1 MRTTATPEQVFR
13 ALVDGVAAERWDELS
28 LLYAERTNVVHPFD
42 PLRSPPLRSRRDL
55 AAHFDQSRAAGSLAR
70 VPANITVHETTD
82 PEVVVAEFE
91 YRGATADTGR
101 GFAIPCIF
109 VIRVRAGKII
119 ESRDY
124 IDHLASADA
133 RGQLDALIDAIH
145 ERVAAGIR
153 VSDVRGPREMSQ
165 VADAGGACSRGGRE
179 ARTL

>member
-1 MRTTATPEQVFR
+1 MRTTATPEQVFW
-13 ALVDGVAAERWDELS
+13 ALVDGVAAGRWDELS

-42 PLRSPPLRSRRDL
+42 PLRSAPLRSRRDL

>member
-42 PLRSPPLRSRRDL
+42 PLRSLPLRSRRDL
-55 AAHFDQSRAAGSLAR
+55 AAHFDQSRAGSLAR

-101 GFAIPCIF
+101 RFAIPCIF
-109 VIRVRAGKII
+109 VIRVRAGKIT

-133 RGQLDALIDAIH
+133 RGRLDDLIDAIH
-145 ERVAAGIR
+145 ARAVAGNR
-153 VSDVRGPREMSQ
+153 VSDVRGL
-165 VADAGGACSRGGRE
+165 ALGK
-179 ARTL
+179 

>member
-101 GFAIPCIF
+101 RFAIPCIF

-124 IDHLASADA
+124 IDHLASVDA
-133 RGQLDALIDAIH
+133 RGQLDDLIDAIR
-145 ERVAAGIR
+145 ERAALGDR
-153 VSDVRGPREMSQ
+153 VSDVPTHIFAHGDER
-165 VADAGGACSRGGRE
+165 
-179 ARTL
+179 